1 MMAVRRT
8 RDEQVLEAIFNP
20 ENPVTDLEVT
30 GRTDYQFYTFEE
42 SVAQTLNYFMSYPSC
57 SWVRWRMGRV
67 KVGRWRRT
75 LMQCRGQ
82 RTWRSKQYV
91 QLRRGTWKMPWSC

>member
-1 MMAVRRT
+1 MMAANKGT

-20 ENPVTDLEVT
+20 ENPVTDLEVS
-30 GRTDYQFYTFEE
+30 GRTDYQFYTSEE
-42 SVAQTLNYFMSYPSC
+42 SVAQSYPSC

-75 LMQCRGQ
+75 LMQCREQ
-82 RTWRSKQYV
+82 RTLRSKQYV